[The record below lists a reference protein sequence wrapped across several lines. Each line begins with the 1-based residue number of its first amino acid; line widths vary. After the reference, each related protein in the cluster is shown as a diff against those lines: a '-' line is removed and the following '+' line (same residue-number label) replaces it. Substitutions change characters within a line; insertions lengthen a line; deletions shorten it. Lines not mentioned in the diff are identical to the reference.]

1 MLLPFI
7 VRCNSDGIDRLVPV
21 LFDEALGLDP
31 QRAIVTLE
39 VGANLRGSLHE
50 SVEGVL
56 IFRLLHHV
64 FLVDSELFKLVLRKF
79 IHG

>member
-1 MLLPFI
+1 M
-7 VRCNSDGIDRLVPV
+7 